1 MRSVNTGGT
10 HIGVL
15 LVAVVTSV
23 QPVVL
28 LLLLVMIVVL
38 VLLLIFLVLLFF
50 VLLLLVYV
58 HLLSAPLLLRH
69 EADPLGG
76 RGGCVPPAATTDGLG
91 GRGRRIHLGFRLVT
105 YN

>member
-38 VLLLIFLVLLFF
+38 VLLLLILLFF
-50 VLLLLVYV
+50 VLLLLLVYV